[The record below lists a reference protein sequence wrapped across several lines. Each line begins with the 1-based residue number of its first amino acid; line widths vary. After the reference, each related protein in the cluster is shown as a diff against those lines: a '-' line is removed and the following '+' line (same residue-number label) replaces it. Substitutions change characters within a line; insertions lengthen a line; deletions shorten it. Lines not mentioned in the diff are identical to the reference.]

1 MIGCVAK
8 ATSDELHVD
17 KTEMDEVRWIHR
29 DRVLQV
35 VQASSNSDNPLLGAA
50 HDSKYSKHLV
60 SKRVYTQERLLI
72 PHRQYRMHSNYCI
85 IADTDVQLLTALA
98 GMADSIK

>member
-29 DRVLQV
+29 DRVLRV
-35 VQASSNSDNPLLGAA
+35 VQASSSSENPLLGAA
-50 HDSKYSKHLV
+50 RHHSLGKHTNF
-60 SKRVYTQERLLI
+60 YTF
-72 PHRQYRMHSNYCI
+72 
-85 IADTDVQLLTALA
+85 
-98 GMADSIK
+98 